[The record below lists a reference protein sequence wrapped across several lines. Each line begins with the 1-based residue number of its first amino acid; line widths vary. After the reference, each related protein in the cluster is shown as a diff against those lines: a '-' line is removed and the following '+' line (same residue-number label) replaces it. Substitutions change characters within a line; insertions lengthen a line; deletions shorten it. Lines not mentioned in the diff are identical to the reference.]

1 MKEATSMNIATLMQ
15 SSGVSFGTSGVRG
28 LVNAMT
34 DELCFAYTLAY
45 VQTLNISAGARV
57 AIAIDLRPSSPQ
69 IAAACHAALK
79 FKGIETV
86 FCGALPTP
94 ALAFY
99 AEQNKIP
106 GIMITGS
113 HIPFDRNGI
122 KFYSAE
128 GEITKAHEQ
137 AISNAHIS
145 MPQADFSADLPPVD
159 LTAKQFYLARYRN
172 FFKPNFLKGLNLA
185 IYEHSS
191 VARDLLKDLLQSFG
205 AHVISLGRTD
215 EFVPID
221 TEAVAKVDIARAKD
235 WAKTHTF
242 DAILSTDGDADRPL
256 LGDEYGQWMRG
267 DIVGLLTAQ
276 FLGIDAIATPVSCNS
291 AIEASGLFKTVKRTR
306 IGSPY
311 VIEAMQNL
319 MPNAAS
325 KVAGFEANG
334 GFLLGSKVRTDH
346 GELDALCTRDAVLP
360 MLAVIALAKQQNCK
374 LSQLTQNLPARLTSS
389 DRIQQFPTEQSRA
402 ILQKLAEKP
411 EKISALLGDLCGEVV
426 NLDQTD
432 GLRITFN
439 SGDIVHFRPSGNA
452 PELRCYAE
460 AANQAHADYLVET
473 SLNRIKSV
481 ES

>member
-1 MKEATSMNIATLMQ
+1 MTEENSIHIGTLMQ
-15 SSGVSFGTSGVRG
+15 TSGVSFGTSGVRG
-28 LVNAMT
+28 LVSAMS
-34 DELCFAYTLAY
+34 DALCFAYTLAF
-45 VQTLNISAGARV
+45 VQTLKIPAGSRV
-57 AIAIDLRPSSPQ
+57 AIAMDLRPSSPV

-79 FKGIETV
+79 FKRIETV

-99 AEQNKIP
+99 AEQNQMP

-137 AISNAHIS
+137 AISSAQVD
-145 MPQADFSADLPPVD
+145 MPKMQFSATLPSVD
-159 LTAKQFYLARYRN
+159 DAAKQFYLSRYSN
-172 FFKPNFLKGLNLA
+172 FFSPNCLASLNLA

-191 VARDLLKDLLQSFG
+191 VARDLIKELLILMG
-205 AHVISLGRTD
+205 ANVISLGRTD

-221 TEAVAKVDIARAKD
+221 TEAVAKVDVERAQN
-235 WAKTHTF
+235 WAKTQQF

-256 LGDEYGQWMRG
+256 LGDENGQWMRG

-276 FLGIDAIATPVSCNS
+276 FLGIDAIATPVSCNT

-311 VIEAMQNL
+311 VIEAMQTL
-319 MPNAAS
+319 MQNSAV

-334 GFLLGSKVRTDH
+334 GFLLGSVLRSES
-346 GELDALCTRDAVLP
+346 GELAPLCTRDAVLP
-360 MLAVIALAKQQNCK
+360 MLAVIALARQKECK
-374 LSQLTQNLPARLTSS
+374 VSELTQFLPERLTAS
-389 DRIQQFPTEQSRA
+389 DRIQNFPTENSRE
-402 ILQKLAEKP
+402 ILQALAAQP
-411 EKISALLGDLCGEVV
+411 ANIANLLGDLCGEVA

-432 GLRITFN
+432 GLRITFK

-452 PELRCYAE
+452 PELRCYSE
-460 AANQAHADYLVET
+460 AVNQARADTLVEQ
-473 SLNRIKSV
+473 SLSRIKHF
-481 ES
+481 